1 MKILKI
7 IFKKHYLLNEYIK
20 NEYKHF
26 GTNEY
31 NEEYMNFLWDAKLN
45 LHLKY
50 IIYITCLIALI
61 IITLK

>member
-1 MKILKI
+1 MKKL
-7 IFKKHYLLNEYIK
+7 FKTNYLIKSYIEEEYSK
-20 NEYKHF
+20 F

-50 IIYITCLIALI
+50 IIDLCCLIVLI
-61 IITLK
+61 IIILK